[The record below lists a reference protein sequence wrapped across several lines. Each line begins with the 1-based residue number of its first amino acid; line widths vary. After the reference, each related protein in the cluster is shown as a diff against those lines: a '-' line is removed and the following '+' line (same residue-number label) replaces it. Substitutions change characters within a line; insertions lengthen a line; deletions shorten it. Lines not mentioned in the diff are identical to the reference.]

1 MTNHE
6 TVIVRKPWGY
16 EYLAYQN
23 KDVALWVLHIK
34 PNEKTS
40 MHCHPS
46 KTTGL
51 VVVSGKAEINFI
63 ADKKILLAP
72 DKQMIRRGLFHQT
85 QAIGNEMIMFE
96 LETPVDKDDL
106 VRLRDN
112 YGRTDSGYE
121 GISFELPKDKDCLWI
136 DPPIEN
142 ITQSYVIG
150 ESYVEVFNA
159 TDISIFEKLEDND
172 MIVFLKGGLSKTI
185 NGRSH
190 MVTVPGDVGY
200 TKVVKQV
207 SEEMDGFAPGTII
220 MLVKKLR

>member
-1 MTNHE
+1 MNNHE
-6 TVIVRKPWGY
+6 TVIVQKPWGY

-23 KDVALWVLHIK
+23 ENVALWVLHIQS
-34 PNEKTS
+34 NEKTS

-51 VVVSGKAEINFI
+51 VIVGGKAEINFI
-63 ADKKILLAP
+63 ADKRMLCAP

-85 QAIGNEMIMFE
+85 QAVGGETIMFE

-112 YGRTDSGYE
+112 YGRTESGYE
-121 GISFELPKDKDCLWI
+121 GTSFELPKDKDCLWI
-136 DPPIEN
+136 DTPVDDIVR
-142 ITQSYVIG
+142 SYVIG
-150 ESYVEVFNA
+150 ESYIEVFNA
-159 TDISIFEKLEDND
+159 TNTSIFEKLEDDD

-185 NGRSH
+185 HGRFH

-200 TKVVKQV
+200 IKVVKQV
-207 SEEMDGFAPGTII
+207 SKEMDGFAPGTIV